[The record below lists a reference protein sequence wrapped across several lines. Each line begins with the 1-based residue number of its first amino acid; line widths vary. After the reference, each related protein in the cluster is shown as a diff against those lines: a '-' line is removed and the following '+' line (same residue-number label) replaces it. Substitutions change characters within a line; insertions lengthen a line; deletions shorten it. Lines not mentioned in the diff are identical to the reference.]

1 MRPAEAARATGSAVV
16 RSRTTPFPPN
26 ATFETLLLPK
36 GQRRTPPWTQ
46 RIEELPGFAFLL
58 IVSCVLLQ
66 LRGIDLH
73 AKARP
78 IGDLEAPAV
87 IRKWPRNDVV
97 RLMMIM
103 GIGRIDHVGCR
114 CR

>member
-1 MRPAEAARATGSAVV
+1 MRSAEATRATGSAVV
-16 RSRTTPFPPN
+16 RSGTTPFPPN
-26 ATFETLLLPK
+26 TTFETLLLPQ

-66 LRGIDLH
+66 LRGIDFH

-78 IGDLEAPAV
+78 IGDLKAPVV
-87 IRKWPRNDVV
+87 IRKRPSNDVI
-97 RLMMIM
+97 RLVMVM
-103 GIGRIDHVGCR
+103 GIGRVDHVRCCCR
-114 CR
+114 